1 MRLLI
6 ARYPGNVDAVVDLV
20 ACDQIRKY
28 GMSVEKHLP
37 STRKHFYTPAR
48 LALTVLVLSLVAMF
62 GASSCNS
69 TDESSTRDSARKAPP
84 NSSRPGS
91 AGPADAAALPA
102 TVRDVEMKALAGSP
116 IKLSD
121 YGGKVLLLNLWATW
135 CGPCRLEIPELVKL
149 YNEYRSKGFEVVGL
163 STEDPEA
170 SAESVRSFVQAFNMD
185 YRVGWVTPQVG
196 VTLVQGRDA
205 IPQSFIISR
214 DGRILKRFVGFSAVS
229 TPPQLRQ
236 AIEDALNEK
245 SSD

>member
-1 MRLLI
+1 MPL
-6 ARYPGNVDAVVDLV
+6 
-20 ACDQIRKY
+20 
-28 GMSVEKHLP
+28 EKHL
-37 STRKHFYTPAR
+37 SVTKEHFYTPAR

-69 TDESSTRDSARKAPP
+69 TDEIGTRDTART
-84 NSSRPGS
+84 GS
-91 AGPADAAALPA
+91 ANPSRAGSAAPADAPALPA

-121 YGGKVLLLNLWATW
+121 YGGKVLLLNVWATW

-149 YNEYRSKGFEVVGL
+149 YNEYRSKGLEVVGL

-170 SAESVRSFVQAFNMD
+170 SVESVRSFVQAFNMD
-185 YRVGWVTPQVG
+185 YRVGWINPQVG
-196 VTLVQGRDA
+196 ATLAQGRDA

-214 DGRILKRFVGFSAVS
+214 DGRILKRFVGFSASS

-245 SSD
+245 RSD